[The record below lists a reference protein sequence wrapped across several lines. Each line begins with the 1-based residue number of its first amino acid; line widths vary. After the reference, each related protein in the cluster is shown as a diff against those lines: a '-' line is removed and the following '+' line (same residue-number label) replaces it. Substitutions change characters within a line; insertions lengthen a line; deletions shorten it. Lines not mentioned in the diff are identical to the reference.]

1 MKQSPNFI
9 SKESQDYLSF
19 ISKQNEMDS
28 IPKKM
33 KPDNIKT
40 FNLLNK
46 MKANIKK
53 KIIQLH
59 NNEELYISESYL
71 NVNSSKVNDNIRKSQ
86 IKQIKEKEKLLLNQL
101 NDINI
106 QIDKILKEE
115 KLSDKKNNVRYFLEK
130 YENEN
135 EEIKFQK
142 YINNIIEKCNLSRM
156 KRLKELDKSQKKYIQ
171 KINEI
176 EEEEKEK
183 KIQMLEEKREIEKNL
198 IKKRMKIYN
207 EKYNK
212 LSYLIRSSSSRNQNN
227 YLYNKIKNKDEKQ
240 LNNYFS
246 KSLSERKIKNFA
258 AIENLDIHKKK
269 YDEILLNLQKEK
281 IEITK
286 NLKQIWK
293 NRSQI
298 IPEYKNP
305 LFKLINEEESKQ
317 KENIQNKKMKI
328 MNYHKEMKDYSNKR
342 VKIPKLKKGD
352 NEMIRLINKKN
363 LSTIYDDEMN
373 KKNFLHNYNINQKR
387 IKETKNYSNSFSLS
401 QIELNTNL
409 KVQELLNK
417 SPKKKLF
424 PFIVKNNSFSNAS
437 SSTKNTKDYL
447 SELRKKSNL
456 IIPKKNIKQVGN
468 ESINFNELRTL
479 KNKIDTINNKLQKE
493 KELIKLKGGFEK
505 NPEAAFNI
513 NELQID
519 SIKNK
524 MEIIYMLKKQK

>member
-1 MKQSPNFI
+1 
-9 SKESQDYLSF
+9 
-19 ISKQNEMDS
+19 
-28 IPKKM
+28 
-33 KPDNIKT
+33 
-40 FNLLNK
+40 
-46 MKANIKK
+46 
-53 KIIQLH
+53 
-59 NNEELYISESYL
+59 
-71 NVNSSKVNDNIRKSQ
+71 
-86 IKQIKEKEKLLLNQL
+86 
-101 NDINI
+101 
-106 QIDKILKEE
+106 
-115 KLSDKKNNVRYFLEK
+115 
-130 YENEN
+130 
-135 EEIKFQK
+135 
-142 YINNIIEKCNLSRM
+142 
-156 KRLKELDKSQKKYIQ
+156 
-171 KINEI
+171 
-176 EEEEKEK
+176 
-183 KIQMLEEKREIEKNL
+183 
-198 IKKRMKIYN
+198 MKIYN

-227 YLYNKIKNKDEKQ
+227 YLYNKIKNKYEKEI
-240 LNNYFS
+240 NNYFS

-258 AIENLDIHKKK
+258 AIENLDMHKKK

-281 IEITK
+281 NEITK
-286 NLKQIWK
+286 NLKKIWK

-305 LFKLINEEESKQ
+305 LFKLINEEVNKQ
-317 KENIQNKKMKI
+317 KEDIQNKKMKI

-424 PFIVKNNSFSNAS
+424 PIIFKNHSFSNS
-437 SSTKNTKDYL
+437 SSNKNIKDYL
-447 SELRKKSNL
+447 SEIRKQNNL
-456 IIPKKNIKQVGN
+456 IITKNNIKQIEN
-468 ESINFNELRTL
+468 ENINFNELRTL

-493 KELIKLKGGFEK
+493 KELIKIKGGYDK
-505 NPEAAFNI
+505 NPNAAFNI